1 MEWADEKGE
10 KADIEEIEEK
20 KSDLEELWT
29 PLVTASYGGG
39 GGGGG
44 GGDDDWDDDDEED
57 GGNGDDDD
65 DPDNWEDDWDIEKDE
80 L

>member
-1 MEWADEKGE
+1 MAKEVMEWADEKGE

-29 PLVTASYGGG
+29 PLVKASY
-39 GGGGG
+39 GGG

-57 GGNGDDDD
+57 GGNKDDDD
-65 DPDNWEDDWDIEKDE
+65 DPENWEDDWDIEKDE